1 MTTITLNKKQ
11 EEGLKTA
18 VERFQNGEKYTC
30 IAGYAGSGKSTL
42 IPFIIAALGIEEEKV
57 CYVAFTG
64 KAATVLKQKGCQN
77 AITAHKLLYHAKPL
91 PNGDY
96 IYTPRKKFE
105 IEYKVVVVDEI
116 SMLPKSMWE
125 LLCSHSCYIIACGD
139 PGQLPPISKDEDNH
153 VLDTPH
159 IFLDEIMRQAQESE
173 IIRLSMHIRE
183 GKPISTFNSLG
194 EQVQIFQ
201 PKDVVSGMYTW
212 ADQIIC
218 ATNEKRNYIN
228 RFMREQKGYAEEP
241 CIGDKIISL
250 RNHWDDY
257 SFWGEWAL
265 TNGTIG
271 TISEFKLQE
280 VYVPKYIADNR
291 INFMFTEI
299 DLENGDSFTNI
310 PIDYECLKT
319 GQSTLNSRQQYQMNK
334 NKMIPDAPYEFAYAY
349 AITCWKAQGSEWDKI
364 LGIEEAFPF
373 DKDTRQKYMYT
384 LCTRAKEKLVL
395 ITK

>member
-18 VERFQNGEKYTC
+18 VERFRNGEKYTC

-42 IPFIIAALGIEEEKV
+42 IPFIIAALGVEEEKV

-96 IYTPRKKFE
+96 IYTPRKKSE
-105 IEYKVVVVDEI
+105 IEYTVVVVDEI

-159 IFLDEIMRQAQESE
+159 VFLDEIMRQAQESE

-228 RFMREQKGYAEEP
+228 RFMREQKEYTEEP

-271 TISEFKLQE
+271 TISDFNLQE
-280 VYVPKYIADNR
+280 VYVPKYISDNR

-299 DLENGDSFTNI
+299 GLENGDSFLNI

-319 GQSTLNSRQQYQMNK
+319 GQSTLSSKQQYQMNK

-349 AITCWKAQGSEWDKI
+349 AITCWKAQGSEWDKV
-364 LGIEEAFPF
+364 LGIEEVFPF

>member
-1 MTTITLNKKQ
+1 
-11 EEGLKTA
+11 
-18 VERFQNGEKYTC
+18 
-30 IAGYAGSGKSTL
+30 
-42 IPFIIAALGIEEEKV
+42 
-57 CYVAFTG
+57 
-64 KAATVLKQKGCQN
+64 
-77 AITAHKLLYHAKPL
+77 
-91 PNGDY
+91 
-96 IYTPRKKFE
+96 
-105 IEYKVVVVDEI
+105 
-116 SMLPKSMWE
+116 
-125 LLCSHSCYIIACGD
+125 
-139 PGQLPPISKDEDNH
+139 
-153 VLDTPH
+153 
-159 IFLDEIMRQAQESE
+159 MRQAQESE

-183 GKPISTFNSLG
+183 GKPISTFDSLG

-228 RFMREQKGYAEEP
+228 RFMREQKGYTEEP

-271 TISEFKLQE
+271 TISDFKLQE

-299 DLENGDSFTNI
+299 DLENGDSFINV

-319 GQSTLNSRQQYQMNK
+319 GQSTLNSKQQYQMNK